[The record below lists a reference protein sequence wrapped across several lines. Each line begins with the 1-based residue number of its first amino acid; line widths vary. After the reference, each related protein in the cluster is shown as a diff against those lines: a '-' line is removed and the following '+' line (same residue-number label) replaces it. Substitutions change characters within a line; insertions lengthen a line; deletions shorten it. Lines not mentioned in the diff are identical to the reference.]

1 MSVVMIEDSDCG
13 EHIAHV
19 MDDEQHWAIQAALA
33 ANRPLLVRGEPGIG
47 KTQLAYAAAKMLK
60 RPIITFTVDSN
71 TESQDLMWTFDAV
84 QRLAEAQVAASL
96 YRDRE
101 ELRKEI
107 DVRRFVRP
115 GPIWWA
121 IDWESAAERLQST
134 TQLPKIP
141 KNWTPSQGVVVLIDE
156 IDKADSDVPNG
167 LLEAFG
173 TRQFMPHGWT
183 APITM
188 KTEVESPLIV
198 VTTNEE
204 RVLPDAFLRRCF
216 VLHLRMPDCVQP
228 NGEDLESA
236 DREKFVAF
244 LIDRGNA
251 HFKELIPTEQLRIA
265 AELLLND
272 RKAAILSNQSPKPGQ
287 AEYLDFLRAMVK
299 LASSRKGKREDVYA
313 EISQQISRFV
323 FKKSS
328 GVDL

>member
-1 MSVVMIEDSDCG
+1 MSVVIIEDTDSC
-13 EHIAHV
+13 EKIAHV
-19 MDDEQHWAIQAALA
+19 MDDEQQWAIEAALA

-60 RPIITFTVDSN
+60 RPIITFAVDSN

-96 YRDRE
+96 YQDRE

-107 DVRRFVRP
+107 DVKRFVRP

-121 IDWESAAERLQST
+121 IDWDSAAAQISS
-134 TQLPKIP
+134 TQLPHVP
-141 KNWTPSQGVVVLIDE
+141 KDWNPSQGVVVLIDE

-173 TRQFMPHGWT
+173 TRQFLPHGWSV
-183 APITM
+183 PITM
-188 KTEVESPLIV
+188 KTNIESPLIV

-204 RVLPDAFLRRCF
+204 RVLPDAFVRRCF

-228 NGEDLESA
+228 NGENLESA
-236 DREKFVAF
+236 EYEKFIAF

-251 HFKELIPTEQLRIA
+251 HFKDSIPPEQLRMA
-265 AELLLND
+265 AELLLTD
-272 RKAAILSNQSPKPGQ
+272 RKAATLSNESPKPGQ
-287 AEYLDFLRAMVK
+287 AEYLDFLRAMVN
-299 LASSRKGKREDVYA
+299 LANKRTGKREDVYA
-313 EISQQISRFV
+313 EISRQISRFV

-328 GVDL
+328 GVAL